1 MHTTFGYV
9 SLEAEH
15 FNDALFGI
23 GTEFS
28 SFSIDHFNL
37 MNEGGIEH
45 KEPYWMVEL
54 DQTIATLFVWGFR
67 RIRVK
72 SMLSTLAQKYFSY
85 FRLFDQPF
93 VAIY

>member
-54 DQTIATLFVWGFR
+54 DQTIATLFVCGFG

-72 SMLSTLAQKYFSY
+72 PITACYAHVYPIRQTVKTRPLA
-85 FRLFDQPF
+85 P
-93 VAIY
+93 

>member
-23 GTEFS
+23 GTKFS
-28 SFSIDHFNL
+28 SLTIEHFNL
-37 MNEGGIEH
+37 MNEGEIAN

-54 DQTIATLFVWGFR
+54 NQTIASKPTL
-67 RIRVK
+67 
-72 SMLSTLAQKYFSY
+72 Y
-85 FRLFDQPF
+85 LFGVLGAFGSSPFYQP
-93 VAIY
+93 

>member
-23 GTEFS
+23 GTKFS
-28 SFSIDHFNL
+28 SFTIEHFKL
-37 MNEGGIEH
+37 MNEGRIEH
-45 KEPYWMVEL
+45 KEPYWMVQL
-54 DQTIATLFVWGFR
+54 DQTIRSKQTLFFVRGVG

-72 SMLSTLAQKYFSY
+72 SMLSTLAQK
-85 FRLFDQPF
+85 
-93 VAIY
+93 